1 MFETGL
7 SDAPGF
13 RARRESYVFHFR
25 RVIESTAGAGDR
37 DAAGVARA
45 PNDGK
50 AQIFVGV
57 VAAIVFPHVS
67 PFQKVVSLIWRARV
81 PDAGKIFVRQRRV
94 DERVLP
100 GIVAQNPVADDGGK
114 LPDLDVDVR
123 CRTVTEEIFV
133 QSDLGAVVAWIK
145 AAIDARLC
153 KEIYFRSDLEIEEQ
167 T

>member
-7 SDAPGF
+7 GDAPGF

-37 DAAGVARA
+37 DAAGVARP

-57 VAAIVFPHVS
+57 VAAIVFPDVS

-81 PDAGKIFVRQRRV
+81 PDPAKILVRQRRV

-100 GIVAQNPVADDGGK
+100 GIVAQNPVADDGGE
-114 LPDLDVDVR
+114 LPHLDVDVR
-123 CRTVTEEIFV
+123 
-133 QSDLGAVVAWIK
+133 
-145 AAIDARLC
+145 
-153 KEIYFRSDLEIEEQ
+153 
-167 T
+167 

>member
-100 GIVAQNPVADDGGK
+100 GIMPRDPIADHGCK
-114 LPDLDVDVR
+114 LPDLEVDALRWAVA
-123 CRTVTEEIFV
+123 EKIFV
-133 QSDLGAVVAWIK
+133 QPHLCAVVARIEP
-145 AAIDARLC
+145 AVHARLR
-153 KEIYFRSDLEIEEQ
+153 KDINLGANLSIEEQ